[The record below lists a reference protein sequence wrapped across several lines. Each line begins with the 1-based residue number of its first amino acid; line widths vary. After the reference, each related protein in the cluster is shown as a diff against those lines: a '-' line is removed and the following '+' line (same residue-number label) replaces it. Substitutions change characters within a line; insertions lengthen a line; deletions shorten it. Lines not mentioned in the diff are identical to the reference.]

1 MFEFRNI
8 HKSFFGVPV
17 LKDVSFRV
25 GAGRTV
31 GLVGE
36 NGAGKSTLMN
46 ILGGNHRPDGG
57 VLLLDG
63 AGFEPRGPR
72 DAAAA
77 KVAFIHQELN
87 LFPNLSIAEN
97 LFLTAFPRVTG
108 SPLINRTAMRA
119 RARALLA
126 RLSWPNRRKR
136 SSSICRP
143 ANANSWRSRRRSAST
158 RA

>member
-8 HKSFFGVPV
+8 HKSFFGAPV

-57 VLLLDG
+57 MLLLDG

-97 LFLTAFPRVTG
+97 LFLTAFPRVAR
-108 SPLINRTAMRA
+108 SPLINRTAKA
-119 RARALLA
+119 S
-126 RLSWPNRRKR
+126 LSTSMIGATELK
-136 SSSICRP
+136 
-143 ANANSWRSRRRSAST
+143 
-158 RA
+158 